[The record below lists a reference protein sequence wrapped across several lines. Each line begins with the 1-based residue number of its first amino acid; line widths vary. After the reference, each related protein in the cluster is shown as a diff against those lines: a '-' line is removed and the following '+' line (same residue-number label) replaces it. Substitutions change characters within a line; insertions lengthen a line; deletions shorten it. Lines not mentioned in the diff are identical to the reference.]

1 MRVKTKF
8 CNKFKETYGLHANL
22 DQKRKEFY
30 DLKFEIGKS
39 QSFHDYVWLVHR
51 KIKDISPN
59 AIFDDIRDRIE
70 NSVPYVIRNAILS
83 CRPINEVELIKVG
96 SRVERDLIIK
106 ARNNRKAFVPI
117 LLIHFDII
125 LVCWIF

>member
-1 MRVKTKF
+1 M
-8 CNKFKETYGLHANL
+8 

-106 ARNNRKAFVPI
+106 ARNIRKAFDTRA
-117 LLIHFDII
+117 FD
-125 LVCWIF
+125 VDPVEDDEFFDGVNEMEGHGPDD